1 MDYLD
6 CLFFEVGCRRSTA
19 DGHMG
24 GDGRRR
30 RLAALAVAAVAVAAL
45 VTGNHGYVAHRRTKN
60 HQKSGARTDG
70 SDGNSNGDGGG
81 DADNGAI
88 NVCELERKTHI
99 NLFCNCDE
107 SNERLATS
115 ANCWVFNDGEPRD
128 SPVWREF
135 RSQPNIAK
143 LTFNVRGQTSRTLP
157 FVPTDALAQLPALR
171 TLEIIY
177 ADIGT
182 VHTHAF
188 ANLSR
193 LQDLALGRNG
203 IVRLARESVAH
214 MPDLRVATLG
224 DNAID
229 GISNDVFAGLPSLRK
244 LYMDRNNISY
254 VAEGAFESLRRLE
267 ELDVSHN
274 RLTGPLSRYVFLGL
288 VSLKR
293 LDMRANRLDRIGPDT
308 FGELVGLEELAL
320 DDNALR
326 VVDGRGFAGL
336 PDLQR
341 LTVAGNRLTALHD
354 RTFGHRFD
362 KLRYVDVRRN
372 RLRALP
378 YAAVEPLVDRLL
390 NSSSF
395 YLYLQG
401 GYRTARSPPLKPR
414 YHKQRFGT
422 FSSRSSESE
431 FGAVP
436 IVVPE
441 PNFSYY
447 LFRLERNF
455 CTVLVP
461 VLFWNGTFTCYS
473 FH

>member
-1 MDYLD
+1 M
-6 CLFFEVGCRRSTA
+6 
-19 DGHMG
+19 
-24 GDGRRR
+24 
-30 RLAALAVAAVAVAAL
+30 AALAVAAVAVAAL
-45 VTGNHGYVAHRRTKN
+45 VVGNHGYVAHRRTKN
-60 HQKSGARTDG
+60 HQKSGARTDS

-81 DADNGAI
+81 GDTDGGAI
-88 NVCELERKTHI
+88 NVCALERKTHI
-99 NLFCNCDE
+99 NLFCYCDE
-107 SNERLATS
+107 SDEQLATS
-115 ANCWVFNDGEPRD
+115 ADCWVFNDGEPRD
-128 SPVWREF
+128 SPVWHEF

-171 TLEIIY
+171 TLEIVY
-177 ADIGT
+177 AGIGT

-188 ANLSR
+188 ANLSH
-193 LQDLALGRNG
+193 LQDLALVRNG
-203 IVRLARESVAH
+203 IMRLARESVAY

-229 GISNDVFAGLPSLRK
+229 GISNDVFAKLPSLRK

-254 VAEGAFESLRRLE
+254 VAEGAFEQLRRLE
-267 ELDVSHN
+267 ELDMSDN

-308 FGELVGLEELAL
+308 FAELVGLEELAL

-378 YAAVEPLVDRLL
+378 YAAIEPLVDRLR

-401 GYRTARSPPLKPR
+401 QYRTIRSLP
-414 YHKQRFGT
+414 
-422 FSSRSSESE
+422 
-431 FGAVP
+431 
-436 IVVPE
+436 
-441 PNFSYY
+441 
-447 LFRLERNF
+447 LERQ
-455 CTVLVP
+455 
-461 VLFWNGTFTCYS
+461 S
-473 FH
+473 H